1 MVLEQ
6 LYPLELI
13 ERSPLYAFILGIG
26 YSIIGI
32 GIAVLLFPEDPA
44 IVAVALIALMI
55 LPTLNNLLKQEE
67 EVERKQD
74 TFNPFRFY
82 ITHKNVFKVYILLF
96 LGILLSFSFFSLFL
110 PSLATNFIFENQI
123 NVLYGKAAGG
133 AAFNAGLY
141 KSLLINNVSVLI
153 LCFIAAFVI
162 GDGAIFLITWNA
174 SVWGTIF
181 GNLAKT
187 AALSTDKSPIIYFF
201 IVLVIVF
208 PHMILEAFSYITSA
222 SAGGVISKGLLK
234 EKFFSK
240 NFRDIMKNA
249 TILFIFSIIIL
260 LIAVFVETW
269 VLNNATT
276 YQTIIQQSS
285 LVR

>member
-1 MVLEQ
+1 M
-6 LYPLELI
+6 
-13 ERSPLYAFILGIG
+13 
-26 YSIIGI
+26 
-32 GIAVLLFPEDPA
+32 
-44 IVAVALIALMI
+44 
-55 LPTLNNLLKQEE
+55 
-67 EVERKQD
+67 
-74 TFNPFRFY
+74 
-82 ITHKNVFKVYILLF
+82 
-96 LGILLSFSFFSLFL
+96 FL